1 MAVRRILVGQV
12 WKREESD
19 DTYLVTKVYNEALAS
34 FAMLR
39 KTGAETENL
48 MRVKITR
55 TPEGQDLPG
64 FRYTQESDN
73 F

>member
-1 MAVRRILVGQV
+1 MAVKRILVGQV
-12 WKREESD
+12 WKNKESG
-19 DTYLVTKVYNEALAS
+19 DTFLVTKIYNEALAS

-48 MRVKITR
+48 VRVKILR

-64 FRYTQESDN
+64 FVYTQASDS

>member
-1 MAVRRILVGQV
+1 MAVKRILVGQV
-12 WKREESD
+12 WKNAESG
-19 DTYLVTKVYNEALAS
+19 DTYLVTKIYNEALAS

-48 MRVKITR
+48 VRVKIQR
-55 TPEGQDLPG
+55 SGEGQELPG
-64 FRYTQESDN
+64 FLYTQASDS

>member
-1 MAVRRILVGQV
+1 MAVKRILVGQV
-12 WKREESD
+12 WKRAETEE
-19 DTYLVTKVYNEALAS
+19 TYLVTKVYNEALAS

-48 MRVKITR
+48 VRVKISR
-55 TPEGQDLPG
+55 TSEGQDLPG
-64 FRYTQESDN
+64 FLYTQASDN

>member
-1 MAVRRILVGQV
+1 MAVKRILVGQV
-12 WKREESD
+12 WKKPD
-19 DTYLVTKVYNEALAS
+19 TGDTYLVTKIYNEALAS

-48 MRVKITR
+48 VRVKIQR
-55 TPEGQDLPG
+55 TSEGQDLPG
-64 FRYTQESDN
+64 FTYTQASDS

>member
-12 WKREESD
+12 WKSAD
-19 DTYLVTKVYNEALAS
+19 STDTYLVTKIYNEALAS

-48 MRVKITR
+48 VRVKIQR
-55 TPEGQDLPG
+55 TGEGQELPG
-64 FRYTQESDN
+64 FVYTQASDS

>member
-12 WKREESD
+12 WKQVESG
-19 DTYLVTKVYNEALAS
+19 DTFLITKIYNEALAS

-48 MRVKITR
+48 VRVKIQR
-55 TPEGQDLPG
+55 TSEGQELPG
-64 FRYTQESDN
+64 FLYTQASDS

>member
-12 WKREESD
+12 WKSAESQ
-19 DTYLVTKVYNEALAS
+19 DTYLVTKIYNEALAS

-48 MRVKITR
+48 VRVKIQR
-55 TPEGQDLPG
+55 TAEGQELPG
-64 FRYTQESDN
+64 FLYTQASDS

>member
-12 WKREESD
+12 WKQADSS
-19 DTYLVTKVYNEALAS
+19 DTYLVTKIYNEALAT

-48 MRVKITR
+48 VRVKIQR
-55 TPEGQDLPG
+55 TAEGQELPG
-64 FRYTQESDN
+64 FLYTQASDS